1 MQMLHGGSQRERE
14 REFASTGS
22 IKNLTTTVVVRF
34 LTEPKL

>member
-1 MQMLHGGSQRERE
+1 MQMLHGGSQRE